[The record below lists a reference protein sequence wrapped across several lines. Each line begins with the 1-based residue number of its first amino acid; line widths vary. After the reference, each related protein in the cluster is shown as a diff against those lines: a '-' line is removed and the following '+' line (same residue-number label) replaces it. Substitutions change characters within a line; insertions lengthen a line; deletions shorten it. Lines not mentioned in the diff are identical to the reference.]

1 MGRIR
6 EKFSASILSTIRARR
21 ESASAPQ
28 GEQPSYASGGLPPAV
43 IREASFSDF
52 DGVAA
57 LKQRWGVAADS
68 MENWERLWRHNPALM
83 QQNCERPIG
92 WVLEADGVVV
102 GYLGNISLLCRYGD
116 RTLTAVASHALVVDP
131 PYRAIGVSLVAA
143 FFRQK
148 SADLFVSTSAIESV
162 GRMALAFKCSP
173 VPQPDYGTVLF
184 WVLKPHPFVRA
195 LMKKLE
201 LKPAVS
207 RIVGAL
213 TSAAIGTDRM
223 IGRRRPRRPSAAFST
238 SEISVNEIGDK
249 FQTLWM
255 QKLNENPRLL
265 TDRSPAALRWHYE
278 IPGDRGSVRV
288 LCCHQNGELC
298 GFAVVR
304 SDTDEQSGLNK
315 SIIADIIVRHDDGDV
330 AAALCFAAYDY
341 AQRLGSHVLEV
352 VGFPDHIRNVCEQ
365 GNPYRRKLP
374 ACPFFY
380 KSANPAFDQTLL
392 NSNAW
397 YACPFDGDA
406 TLIRPSYSRPA
417 LREGSGMRIAADK
430 VEIVPHVL
438 KRARTQ
444 AS

>member
-6 EKFSASILSTIRARR
+6 EKFSASILCTIRARR
-21 ESASAPQ
+21 ESASAQQ
-28 GEQPSYASGGLPPAV
+28 GAQPSYASGGLAPAV

-68 MENWERLWRHNPALM
+68 MENWERLWRHNPALV
-83 QQNCERPIG
+83 QNCDRPIG

-184 WVLKPHPFVRA
+184 WVLQPHPFVRA
-195 LMKKLE
+195 LTKKLE

-213 TSAAIGTDRM
+213 ASAAIGTDRM

-238 SEISVNEIGDK
+238 SEISVSEIGDE

-278 IPGDRGSVRV
+278 IPGDRGSVCV
-288 LCCHQNGELC
+288 LCCHQHGELA
-298 GFAVVR
+298 GYAVVR

-315 SIIADIIVRHDDGDV
+315 SLIADIIARHDDRDV
-330 AAALCFAAYDY
+330 VGALCFAAYDY

-352 VGFPDHIRNVCEQ
+352 VGFPPGIRSVCEQ
-365 GNPYRRKLP
+365 WNPYRRELP

-380 KSANPAFDQTLL
+380 KAADPTFSQTL
-392 NSNAW
+392 SEAHAW
-397 YACPFDGDA
+397 FACPFDGDA
-406 TLIRPSYSRPA
+406 TLIRPSYSRSV
-417 LREGSGMRIAADK
+417 LRSNSGTRMAADE
-430 VEIVPHVL
+430 VEIAPHVL
-438 KRARTQ
+438 KQARTQ